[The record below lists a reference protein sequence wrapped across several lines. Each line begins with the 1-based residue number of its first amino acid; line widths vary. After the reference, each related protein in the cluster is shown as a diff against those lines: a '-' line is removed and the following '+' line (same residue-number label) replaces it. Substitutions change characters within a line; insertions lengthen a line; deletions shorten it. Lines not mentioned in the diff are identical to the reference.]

1 MNDNTPMTSAS
12 GASLIP
18 DGISALTTAH
28 FAIMAIFAAFV
39 VFGIIWGI
47 RLRHARRQAN
57 RTIVADN
64 ADIAH
69 RRDAD
74 HQPTTPAAAPPPETD
89 EALPSDPAPLANE
102 PIPAAAPFEAS
113 PAIDETVPHPTP
125 APDTTIPAAAIPAA
139 TMSANA
145 IPVTTL
151 KGLGPKVA
159 ARLAELGITDARQLA
174 ALDDHEA
181 AALDAQLGAFAGRMA
196 RDRWIDQARLLAAG
210 DTEGYKATFGNL

>member
-1 MNDNTPMTSAS
+1 MNDNTQMTSAS

-28 FAIMAIFAAFV
+28 FVIMAIFAALV

-57 RTIVADN
+57 QTIVADN

-74 HQPTTPAAAPPPETD
+74 HQPTTPTAVPAPATDAAQ
-89 EALPSDPAPLANE
+89 PSDPAPLANE
-102 PIPAAAPFEAS
+102 PIAATAPLEAS
-113 PAIDETVPHPTP
+113 LAIEAVPQPTP
-125 APDTTIPAAAIPAA
+125 APAPAIPADVV
-139 TMSANA
+139 SVDA

-174 ALDDHEA
+174 ALDPA
-181 AALDAQLGAFAGRMA
+181 AVAALDAQLGTFAGRMA

-210 DTEGYKATFGNL
+210 DTTGYKATFGNL